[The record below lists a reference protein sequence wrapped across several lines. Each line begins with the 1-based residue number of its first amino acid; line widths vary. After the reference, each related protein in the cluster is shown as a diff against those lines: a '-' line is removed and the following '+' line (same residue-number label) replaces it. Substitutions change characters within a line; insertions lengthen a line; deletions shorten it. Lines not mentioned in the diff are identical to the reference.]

1 MAISYMRALY
11 SLLFYLLLPVVLL
24 RVLWRA
30 RHNRA
35 HLARLRERFGYVAP
49 ITGKRTRI
57 WVHTVS
63 VGEFLGA
70 LPLIRQLI
78 ARQETEVIVTCTTL
92 TGSERIVQTLGST
105 VHHFYMP
112 YDLPGAL
119 RRFIK
124 IVAPD
129 LLVIMETELWP
140 NTLAACNAHGVPTV
154 LINARLSERS
164 ARGYQR
170 IAGLTRAMLSRLTL
184 AAVQHRADAERFV
197 GLGLA
202 DTRLSVTGNIKFDIA
217 FDDEQKQLALRLKN
231 EWSNSGPRLVW
242 IAAST
247 HSGEDEVVLE
257 ALQQLREQGVTA
269 EQLLLVLIPRHP
281 ERFDSVASLCQKS
294 GFSVTRRSS
303 GTTPE
308 LSSDILLG
316 DTMGEQQLM
325 FGAADMVFMG
335 GSLVDVGGHNFIEA
349 AAWGQ
354 PLISGPTLY
363 NFAEVSRLL
372 REAEALEIVKD
383 ATQMARA
390 VKRFVDDEPLRLMT
404 GARAQEVAEAN
415 RGALARTRE
424 VIESLL

>member
-1 MAISYMRALY
+1 MRALY
-11 SLLFYLLLPVVLL
+11 CIIFYLLLPFVLL

-30 RHNRA
+30 RHNRG
-35 HLARLRERFGYVAP
+35 HLKRLHERFGYVAP

-57 WVHTVS
+57 WIHTVS

-70 LPLIRQLI
+70 LPLIRELI
-78 ARQETEVIVTCTTL
+78 TRQDSELIVTCMTL
-92 TGSERIVQTLGST
+92 TGSERIEQTLGGK

-124 IVAPD
+124 IVDPD
-129 LLVIMETELWP
+129 LLIIMETELWP
-140 NTLAACNAHGVPTV
+140 NTLAACKAHGVPTV

-164 ARGYQR
+164 ARGYRR
-170 IAGLTRAMLSRLTL
+170 ISGLTRAMLSRLSA
-184 AAVQHRADAERFV
+184 AAVQHRADAERFIE
-197 GLGLA
+197 LGLA
-202 DTRLSVTGNIKFDIA
+202 DTRLTVTGNIKFDID
-217 FDDEQKQLALRLKN
+217 FDDEQQELAVRLKN

-247 HSGEDEVVLE
+247 HSGEDEVVLQ
-257 ALQQLREQGVTA
+257 ALRQLRDQGLQP

-281 ERFDSVASLCQKS
+281 ERFDAVASLCEKS
-294 GFSVTRRSS
+294 GFSLVRRSAGEAPS
-303 GTTPE
+303 LAT
-308 LSSDILLG
+308 DILLG

-325 FGAADMVFMG
+325 FGAADIVFMG

-354 PLISGPTLY
+354 PLISGPSLY

-372 REAEALEIVKD
+372 REAGALEIVES
-383 ATQMARA
+383 AQQMATA
-390 VKRFVDDEPLRLMT
+390 VQRLAEDEDLRSLT
-404 GARAQEVAEAN
+404 GAKAQEVAEEN

-424 VIESLL
+424 VIEKLL